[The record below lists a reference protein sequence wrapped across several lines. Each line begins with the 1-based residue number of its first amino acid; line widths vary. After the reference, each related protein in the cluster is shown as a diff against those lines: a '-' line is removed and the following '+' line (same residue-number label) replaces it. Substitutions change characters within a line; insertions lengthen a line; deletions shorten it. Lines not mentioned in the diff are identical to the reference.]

1 VTASQEHPSRA
12 DSIFPDL
19 PKHWVSRP
27 LKRTITFIEG
37 PGIMASDFVSDGIP
51 LLRISSIGGRMATL
65 DGSDFLSPDLVASKW
80 AHFKVRVAD
89 LLISGSASTG
99 LCAEVDD
106 ATAGAIPYTG
116 IIIIRPQEGQA
127 DRIFLRWFFLSD
139 TFATQVTLAQTGSAI
154 KHFGPTHLSEMFVP
168 LPPISQQR
176 AIADYLDRET
186 GRLDALVVAKERV
199 LGLLAEKRRALIT
212 RAVTRGLDL
221 LAPLRDSG
229 IPWLGKIPA
238 HWELVALRFLVDIF
252 GGATPNTGKPEL
264 WDGDIPW
271 VSPKD
276 MKRDEIADAED
287 HVSVE
292 ALEGSALRL
301 IDPIAVLIVVRGMI
315 LAHSFPT
322 ATTTRQVTINQDMK
336 ALRCRTS
343 LDPHFLRNFFLGLE
357 SHLVSLVDSAA
368 HGTRKLETET
378 LGRFEVC
385 VPPIAEQLAI
395 VEYIADS
402 TARLDNL
409 CAATQ
414 RTISLLKERR
424 AALIDAAVT
433 GTLDVQG
440 AVA

>member
-1 VTASQEHPSRA
+1 MPTPA
-12 DSIFPDL
+12 
-19 PKHWVSRP
+19 HWSV
-27 LKRTITFIEG
+27 
-37 PGIMASDFVSDGIP
+37 D
-51 LLRISSIGGRMATL
+51 RIKWSVYGLIGGIWGEEPNGV
-65 DGSDFLSPDLVASKW
+65 DDLVC
-80 AHFKVRVAD
+80 VRVAD
-89 LLISGSASTG
+89 FDRNCFTVVDAPPTLRAIDEKERHRRLLSQGDLLIEKSGGGDSQPVGCVVEFAHTFAAVCSNFIGRLPIAAGMWPRYWTYVHASLYSG
-99 LCAEVDD
+99 RLNIP
-106 ATAGAIPYTG
+106 AIKQTTG
-116 IIIIRPQEGQA
+116 IQN
-127 DRIFLRWFFLSD
+127 LD
-139 TFATQVTLAQTGSAI
+139 TDAYFNQRAP
-154 KHFGPTHLSEMFVP
+154 F
-168 LPPISQQR
+168 PPHDEQR

-186 GRLDALVVAKERV
+186 ARLDALVAAKQRV

-212 RAVTRGLDL
+212 RAVTRGLD
-221 LAPLRDSG
+221 PHTHLRDSG

-276 MKRDEIADAED
+276 MKREEIADAED

-301 IDPIAVLIVVRGMI
+301 IDPVAVLVVVRGMI
-315 LAHSFPT
+315 LAHSFPA

-336 ALRCRTS
+336 ALHCRTS
-343 LDPHFLRNFFLGLE
+343 LEPHFLRNFFWGLE

-368 HGTRKLETET
+368 HGTRKLETEA

-385 VPPIAEQLAI
+385 VPPMAEQQAI

-402 TARLDNL
+402 TARLGKL
-409 CAATQ
+409 RAATE

-424 AALIDAAVT
+424 AALIAAAVT
-433 GTLDVQG
+433 GQIDVEN
-440 AVA
+440 AA